1 MINYFRTACVKNDIR
16 KPVIVNFL
24 EFLSHR
30 KDNIC
35 QNSKMRH
42 SNPIIESLEQ
52 QKKFE
57 KFIERFFNRIEKD
70 QILQQ
75 TDVFEAQEAK

>member
-1 MINYFRTACVKNDIR
+1 
-16 KPVIVNFL
+16 
-24 EFLSHR
+24 
-30 KDNIC
+30 
-35 QNSKMRH
+35 MRH

-70 QILQQ
+70 QILQK
-75 TDVFEAQEAK
+75 TDVFEA